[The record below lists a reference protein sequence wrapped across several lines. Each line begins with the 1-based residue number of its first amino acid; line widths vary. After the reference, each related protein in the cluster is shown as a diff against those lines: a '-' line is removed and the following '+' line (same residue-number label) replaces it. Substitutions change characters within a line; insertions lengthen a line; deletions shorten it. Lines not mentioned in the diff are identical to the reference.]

1 MALSAQQILKRYQDA
16 MASGQ
21 TKQRYI
27 DGVQGT
33 TVNPMELAAS
43 PAAEQLYVDRVNAAV
58 TSGRRRDALLSVPV
72 SRWKNNSVTKGSA
85 RLQSGAQG
93 ANDKMMQTLSYWAPI
108 YDQASQAANALPKG
122 DLDAGMARCRA
133 AAEVMKKAA
142 GKM

>member
-27 DGVQGT
+27 DGVNAT

-43 PAAEQLYVDRVNAAV
+43 AASQQLFLDRVTDSV
-58 TSGRRRDALLSVPV
+58 TSGRRANALLSVPV
-72 SRWKNNSVTKGSA
+72 SRWKQNAAGKGSA

-93 ANDKMMQTLSYWAPI
+93 ASDKMMQTLQYWAPI
-108 YDQASQAANALPKG
+108 YQQASDAANALPKG

-133 AAEVMKKAA
+133 AAAVMKQAA